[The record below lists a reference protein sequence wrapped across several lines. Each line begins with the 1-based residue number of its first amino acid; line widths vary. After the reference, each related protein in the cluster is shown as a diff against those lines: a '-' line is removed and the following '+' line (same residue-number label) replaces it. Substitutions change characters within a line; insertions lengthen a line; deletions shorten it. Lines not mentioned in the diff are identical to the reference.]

1 MACKNIG
8 GCTSL
13 KCDPCHLIDQKQN
26 NSKTSDQMLS
36 RHMES
41 CPNLENDCPW
51 IRNSTLNV
59 GGCNIDDDS
68 LSRPRLTDL
77 RHPNQL
83 FARVY
88 QGPPNTSYGQGV
100 VEIEDRIKPGY
111 GSRNTAPCKDITEIN
126 YNRNHPS
133 LERTPQG
140 VILPVDLKV
149 GIDTRTMMKNFQYN
163 QKCFNKSKPLQMI

>member
-1 MACKNIG
+1 MDCKNIG

-13 KCDPCHLIDQKQN
+13 KCDPCFLVDHKQRN
-26 NSKTSDQMLS
+26 EKTSDQMVS
-36 RHMES
+36 RHMEP
-41 CPNLENDCPW
+41 CPDLKEGCPW
-51 IRNSTLNV
+51 LRSTSLNV

-68 LSRPRLTDL
+68 LSRPQLTDL

-88 QGPPNTSYGQGV
+88 QGPPATTYGQGA

-111 GSRNTAPCKDITEIN
+111 GTRDTEQCKSATEID
-126 YNRNHPS
+126 YNRNNPS

-140 VILPVDLKV
+140 VILQL
-149 GIDTRTMMKNFQYN
+149 I
-163 QKCFNKSKPLQMI
+163 